1 MPVGRSVMYDTETLR
16 RAPGGGITDARRKAD
31 GPRRVGR
38 RKADGP
44 RRVGRREL
52 GGPDESGKAT
62 FNVQLEVLAEH

>member
-38 RKADGP
+38 R
-44 RRVGRREL
+44 EL